1 MRTDFSYPPGSGTV
15 PMNSYPPTD
24 NSYPPTDFPQPRSI
38 RWVAGGGTLTV
49 TIVLKDG
56 QTLVLTPTLSANTPD
71 NSYPPTDFPPRRV
84 AWRTDA
90 GTLKVDVTKPDASVD
105 HLSAAAS
112 ALNYHL
118 D

>member
-1 MRTDFSYPPGSGTV
+1 
-15 PMNSYPPTD
+15 MNSYPSVD

-38 RWVAGGGTLTV
+38 HWVSGSGTLTV

-56 QTLVLTPTLSANTPD
+56 QTLVLTPTVSAMPN

-84 AWRTDA
+84 TWRTDA
-90 GTLKVDVTKPDASVD
+90 GTLEVDVTKPDSTVD

-112 ALNYHL
+112 ALSYTL